1 MNIVETTNY
10 EQFKFLQANRMLDE
24 SKIKKLQRE
33 ISLHGLKVPIM
44 VNEKHQIIDGQHRLI
59 ACKKLKTPLK
69 YFVAPGTTV
78 KDAAHANQAGS
89 NWKTLDWIHYY
100 AAQGYK
106 DYQELESWIK
116 LCQNHGVSVVNAVHL
131 AQNNAANNSVYLSA
145 DGKVLHKNER
155 KQGEIRLGAKINT
168 GYWKFGNIDLAY
180 KLLDQHVELLTTA
193 KFCSKSSFVTC
204 IIRLNRIKAFDFAW
218 LMHQIK
224 KHPSRWYN
232 CASSA
237 DFLGMIEDIYN
248 YNRRADKR
256 LPIRYNP
263 ELTAR

>member
-10 EQFKFLQANRMLDE
+10 EQFKFLQANRILDE

-44 VNEKHQIIDGQHRLI
+44 VNEKHQIIDGQHRLM

-78 KDAAHANQAGS
+78 EDAAYANQAGS

-106 DYQELESWIK
+106 DYQDLESWIE
-116 LCQNHGVSVVNAVHL
+116 LCRERGVNQQNAVL
-131 AQNNAANNSVYLSA
+131 FAQNTATNRTFYQLEDGTITDKKVTKNAVYI
-145 DGKVLHKNER
+145 GNKVD
-155 KQGEIRLGAKINT
+155 T
-168 GYWKFGNIDLAY
+168 GLWKFGNLDLAHI
-180 KLLDQHVELLTTA
+180 LLEQHIELLNTA
-193 KFCSKSSFVTC
+193 KWCSKMSFVTC
-204 IIRLNRIKAFDFAW
+204 MIRIQRINDFDFAW
-218 LMHQIK
+218 LMQQIK
-224 KHPSRWYN
+224 KYPSKWYN
-232 CASSA
+232 CASSG
-237 DFLGMIEDIYN
+237 DFIVMIEEIYN
-248 YNRRADKR
+248 YNKRAHLR
-256 LPIRYNP
+256 VPIRYNP

>member
-44 VNEKHQIIDGQHRLI
+44 VNEKHQIIDGQHRLM
-59 ACKKLKTPLK
+59 ACKKLNTPLK

-89 NWKTLDWIHYY
+89 NWNTQDWIHYY

-131 AQNNAANNSVYLSA
+131 AQNNAANNSVYLST

-155 KQGEIRLGAKINT
+155 KEGDFRELDFI
-168 GYWKFGNIDLAY
+168 KFVSY
-180 KLLDQHVELLTTA
+180 
-193 KFCSKSSFVTC
+193 C
-204 IIRLNRIKAFDFAW
+204 II
-218 LMHQIK
+218 
-224 KHPSRWYN
+224 
-232 CASSA
+232 
-237 DFLGMIEDIYN
+237 E
-248 YNRRADKR
+248 
-256 LPIRYNP
+256 
-263 ELTAR
+263 